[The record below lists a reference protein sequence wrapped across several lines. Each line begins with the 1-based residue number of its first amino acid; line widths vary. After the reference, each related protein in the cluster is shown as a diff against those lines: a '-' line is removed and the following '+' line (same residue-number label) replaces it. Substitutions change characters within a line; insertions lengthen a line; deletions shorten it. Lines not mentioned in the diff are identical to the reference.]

1 MNDLPS
7 RPLIRRHRP
16 PAFLA
21 ASSLLLL
28 LAACGGGGSDPS
40 IGNVASETLTVE
52 PSGTVDDRSFT
63 LWAPGTEADVLDEQ
77 RALYSSVDPSTD
89 GSTVQL
95 IVRLNPA
102 AVLSDGRVAMAGA
115 VGNGESG
122 DAAALQA
129 SLLAAK
135 VNAVATAANAVM
147 TRSVLRAAPGA
158 VVRQQFSH
166 AVEAF
171 VVSVPWAQAA
181 AVAADLARN
190 PAVDGVEPD
199 RSFSVG
205 QTASGVRTL
214 DTRAWG
220 VDRIDQRARQFDSS
234 FRQSLTGSGV
244 NVYVVDTGVNPHNE
258 FGNRLVAGF
267 TSINDGRGTKDCH
280 GHGTHVAGTAAGA
293 NLGVAPGARVV
304 PVRVMDCSGRS
315 AGSQLLAGLDWV
327 AAKGSRPGVVNMS
340 LGGAASA
347 TVDAATQRLMGAG
360 FTVVAAAGN
369 SNADACT
376 QSPGR
381 AAGAVTVAA
390 SDKLDAKASFSNWGN
405 CVALWAPG
413 AAISSAGIASPTAVV
428 AMNGTSMA
436 APHAAG
442 AVALLLQG
450 MPTLVPA
457 QVRQQLLARAS
468 AQAVTGAPG
477 TMTKSLL
484 YAGVSDGAAGAPVLP
499 VSPVPTTPAPTTVSV
514 RSIALSA
521 QVPVAGAWRASAAVQ
536 VVNGSGQAV
545 AGAQVVARF
554 SNMSTPV
561 MCTTAASGS
570 CNLVSADA
578 AWSTVPVLGFAV
590 TEVKG
595 NLMVYT
601 GGAGIAQIARPAAP
615 AASLTALTG
624 SMVRSSA
631 RAVAWSPQFLATV
644 KNERGVAVPGAHVQA
659 VLQVHAGARVAGL
672 QTVSC
677 QTGSTGQCLLNWSGP
692 ALNATHTGAKLQ
704 VLNVVGNYMTY
715 KPGAIT
721 SVSVGTVR

>member
-1 MNDLPS
+1 MTDFSL
-7 RPLIRRHRP
+7 RPRVQWGRTS
-16 PAFLA
+16 ACLA
-21 ASSLLLL
+21 GCSLLLM
-28 LAACGGGGSDPS
+28 LAACGGGGSES
-40 IGNVASETLTVE
+40 ATLQVAAEAQIVE

-63 LWAPGTEADVLDEQ
+63 LWAPGTEAEVLDEQ
-77 RALYSSVDPSTD
+77 RALYASVDPSAN
-89 GSTVQL
+89 GSEVQL

-102 AVLSDGRVAMAGA
+102 AVLSDGRAAIARA
-115 VGNGESG
+115 VGNGEAG

-147 TRSVLRAAPGA
+147 ARSVLRAAPAA

-181 AVAADLARN
+181 AVAADLASN

-205 QTASGVRTL
+205 QTAIGVRTL
-214 DTRAWG
+214 DARAWG
-220 VDRIDQRARQFDSS
+220 VDRIDQHARQYDSS

-258 FGNRLVAGF
+258 FGNRLVAGY
-267 TSINDGRGTKDCH
+267 TSINDGRGTTDCH

-293 NLGVAPGARVV
+293 NLGVAPGARIV
-304 PVRVMDCSGRS
+304 PVRVMDCSGQS

-347 TVDAATQRLMGAG
+347 TLDAATQRLMSAG
-360 FTVVAAAGN
+360 FTVVVAAGN

-376 QSPGR
+376 VSPAR

-390 SDKLDAKASFSNWGN
+390 SDKLDAKASFSNWGS

-413 AAISSAGIASPTAVV
+413 VAISSAGKASPTAVV
-428 AMNGTSMA
+428 AMQGTSMA
-436 APHAAG
+436 SPHVAG
-442 AVALLLQG
+442 AAALLLQG
-450 MPTLVPA
+450 TPTLMPA

-468 AQAVTGAPG
+468 AQTITGAPG

-484 YAGVSDGAAGAPVLP
+484 YAGVSDGAAAAPVLP
-499 VSPVPTTPAPTTVSV
+499 VPAAPSPVVVSV
-514 RSIALSA
+514 RSISLSA
-521 QVPVAGAWRASAAVQ
+521 QVPAAGSWLASAAVQ

-561 MCTTAASGS
+561 VCTTAASGI
-570 CNLVSADA
+570 CNLVSAAA
-578 AWSTVPVLGFAV
+578 AWSTVPVLGVAV

-601 GGAGIAQIARPAAP
+601 GGTVIAQVVRPAAP
-615 AASLTALTG
+615 AASVTALTG

-631 RAVAWSPQFLATV
+631 SAVAWTPKFLATV
-644 KNERGVAVPGAHVQA
+644 KNDRGAAVPGALVQA
-659 VLQVHAGARVAGL
+659 TLQVHSGARVAL
-672 QTVSC
+672 QQTLSC
-677 QTGSTGQCLLNWSGP
+677 QTGSTGQCQLNWSGP

-704 VLNVVGNYMTY
+704 VMGVVGPYMTY

-721 SVSVGTVR
+721 SLAVGTVR